1 MADSREGVCD
11 SSDESSD
18 TIQGSK
24 SEYSTSSENET
35 DEEDLTEATTSSGG
49 RKRSKTCRGKGGC
62 EDHAAAKKKKRKV
75 TALDSKEI
83 EDLASW
89 IFSSDEAKKVEQ
101 HIRSSLL
108 NDPRVESQSD
118 RKQFAKHLLCATEG
132 SNFELLVTGFCRRF
146 SQESFA
152 SNLQSYRK
160 ASFSVAWMKLLTN
173 FQPGKITQE
182 RMIVGQLLRKAPPTI
197 FSADCVHSVRSVVH
211 ETVYGMI
218 HEHIRLKKAENEAD
232 EDSAGQRRREL
243 PEESDDTLFRYCGAA
258 LQTMIK
264 LRTETLAGKQGRGEL
279 SKKRKP
285 VLEKELE
292 ILCELVMKDKS
303 DISNSLKNSDEG
315 NLTFPR
321 AELIPFLRSVDR
333 EVRGYATDSNL
344 KKSPSKFLKTCQ
356 NAVLNNDNLEADFR
370 VLVASLVN

>member
-1 MADSREGVCD
+1 M
-11 SSDESSD
+11 
-18 TIQGSK
+18 
-24 SEYSTSSENET
+24 
-35 DEEDLTEATTSSGG
+35 
-49 RKRSKTCRGKGGC
+49 
-62 EDHAAAKKKKRKV
+62 
-75 TALDSKEI
+75 
-83 EDLASW
+83 
-89 IFSSDEAKKVEQ
+89 EQ

-146 SQESFA
+146 STLAQESFA

-160 ASFSVAWMKLLTN
+160 AAFSVSWMKPLTN

-182 RMIVGQLLRKAPPTI
+182 RMIVGRLLRKAPTI
-197 FSADCVHSVRSVVH
+197 FSADCVHSVLSVVH

-356 NAVLNNDNLEADFR
+356 NAVLNNENLEADFR

>member
-1 MADSREGVCD
+1 M
-11 SSDESSD
+11 
-18 TIQGSK
+18 
-24 SEYSTSSENET
+24 
-35 DEEDLTEATTSSGG
+35 
-49 RKRSKTCRGKGGC
+49 
-62 EDHAAAKKKKRKV
+62 
-75 TALDSKEI
+75 
-83 EDLASW
+83 
-89 IFSSDEAKKVEQ
+89 EQ

-146 SQESFA
+146 STLAQESFA

-160 ASFSVAWMKLLTN
+160 AAFSVSWMKPLTN

-182 RMIVGQLLRKAPPTI
+182 RMIVGRLLRKAPTI

-232 EDSAGQRRREL
+232 EDSVGQRRREL
-243 PEESDDTLFRYCGAA
+243 PEESDDSLFRYCGAA
-258 LQTMIK
+258 LQRMIK

-285 VLEKELE
+285 VLEKEAG
-292 ILCELVMKDKS
+292 
-303 DISNSLKNSDEG
+303 NS
-315 NLTFPR
+315 T
-321 AELIPFLRSVDR
+321 
-333 EVRGYATDSNL
+333 
-344 KKSPSKFLKTCQ
+344 
-356 NAVLNNDNLEADFR
+356 
-370 VLVASLVN
+370 

>member
-1 MADSREGVCD
+1 M
-11 SSDESSD
+11 
-18 TIQGSK
+18 
-24 SEYSTSSENET
+24 
-35 DEEDLTEATTSSGG
+35 
-49 RKRSKTCRGKGGC
+49 
-62 EDHAAAKKKKRKV
+62 
-75 TALDSKEI
+75 
-83 EDLASW
+83 
-89 IFSSDEAKKVEQ
+89 EQ

-132 SNFELLVTGFCRRF
+132 SNFELLVTGICRRF

-160 ASFSVAWMKLLTN
+160 ASFSVSWMKLLTN

-182 RMIVGQLLRKAPPTI
+182 RMIVGRLLRKAPPTI

-258 LQTMIK
+258 LQRMIK
-264 LRTETLAGKQGRGEL
+264 LRTEIRTGRIVKEEKASIGKGAG
-279 SKKRKP
+279 
-285 VLEKELE
+285 
-292 ILCELVMKDKS
+292 
-303 DISNSLKNSDEG
+303 NS
-315 NLTFPR
+315 T
-321 AELIPFLRSVDR
+321 
-333 EVRGYATDSNL
+333 
-344 KKSPSKFLKTCQ
+344 
-356 NAVLNNDNLEADFR
+356 
-370 VLVASLVN
+370 